1 MFQVSQMYEV
11 ENNVTSKIVKNG
23 FFKKLYSLHKSK
35 MLRSTITYVHT
46 ITICLSKDKRTFR
59 NLCLMCL
66 FIFDMKEF

>member
-23 FFKKLYSLHKSK
+23 LYFYSLHKSK

-46 ITICLSKDKRTFR
+46 ITICLSEDKRTFR